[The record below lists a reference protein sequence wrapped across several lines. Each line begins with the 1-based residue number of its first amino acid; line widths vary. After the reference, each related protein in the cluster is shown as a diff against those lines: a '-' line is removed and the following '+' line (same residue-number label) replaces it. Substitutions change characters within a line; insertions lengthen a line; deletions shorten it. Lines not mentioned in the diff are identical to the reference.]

1 MLEEVKG
8 LGGRVVDMAE
18 TGSTVRLGARLDE
31 TFQNILYLPV
41 GQMIAFER
49 ALSKG
54 LNPDRPT
61 SVDTVVK
68 IT

>member
-1 MLEEVKG
+1 
-8 LGGRVVDMAE
+8 MAE
-18 TGSTVRLGARLDE
+18 AGSEVRFESGLQEAV
-31 TFQNILYLPV
+31 QNVLYLPV

-61 SVDTVVK
+61 NLDTVVK
-68 IT
+68 LS